1 MQSQTL
7 INVAFLSNEKK
18 YSEEELQKQ
27 STLKNM
33 TTYAITSQS
42 IDKVNE
48 ILEPQSARSEVNDDL
63 NFQFDFRRRGIKY
76 LNGIF

>member
-1 MQSQTL
+1 
-7 INVAFLSNEKK
+7 
-18 YSEEELQKQ
+18 
-27 STLKNM
+27 M

-42 IDKVNE
+42 TDKVNE